1 MEVSCPILF
10 FCWLAQFTYF
20 CKIDARISLLVHR
33 KNIAFRFWFHWCK
46 HLLSLTVKISTL
58 LRTNTNCCYW
68 NHEWNFPVDLLFFCS
83 MVWRHAVIPFHFNFQ
98 DQTPVFCASV
108 LDSLAVELKGSKDFA
123 KLYSGIAILGYIA
136 SLLEAINARA
146 FTHLLTLLGHR
157 YPKVWDLAFDLYSV
171 WTLFR
176 WLATQWI
183 EIYVVSRSQIR
194 KASAEQVYIV
204 LLQNGNLVPEDKME
218 KALEII
224 SETCWDGD
232 VEATKLQK
240 LELYE
245 MAGVELGL
253 LVKPRDKLPN
263 KDSEKEP
270 ATNDENASYSSLVGS
285 TGFWFISPHPSSR
298 FTEVRFLRFFSWSE
312 DSLTFGVV
320 QFD

>member
-58 LRTNTNCCYW
+58 LQKNTNCCYW
-68 NHEWNFPVDLLFFCS
+68 NHEWNFPADLLFFCS
-83 MVWRHAVIPFHFNFQ
+83 MVWRHAEIPFHFNFQ

-136 SLLEAINARA
+136 SLLETINARA

-183 EIYVVSRSQIR
+183 EIYVVSSALRS
-194 KASAEQVYIV
+194 
-204 LLQNGNLVPEDKME
+204 G
-218 KALEII
+218 
-224 SETCWDGD
+224 
-232 VEATKLQK
+232 KL
-240 LELYE
+240 
-245 MAGVELGL
+245 
-253 LVKPRDKLPN
+253 LPN
-263 KDSEKEP
+263 KFTSSYYKMGILYLRTRWRKHWKLFLKP
-270 ATNDENASYSSLVGS
+270 AGMETLRQ
-285 TGFWFISPHPSSR
+285 PS
-298 FTEVRFLRFFSWSE
+298 FKN
-312 DSLTFGVV
+312 
-320 QFD
+320 